1 MAKKEFVF
9 HGKKFDE
16 IKGMS
21 LNEFAML
28 LPARQRR
35 TIKHGFTDLQKRFL
49 KNLKKKDDVET
60 HCRDMIIIPEMVG
73 KTVRLHSGKAFEQL
87 TITEEM
93 LGHYLGEFVLTR
105 KRVTHNAP
113 GVGATRSSASQSVR

>member
-1 MAKKEFVF
+1 MAKKEFLF
-9 HGKKFDE
+9 HGRKFDE

-21 LNEFAML
+21 LNEFSML

-35 TIKHGFTDLQKRFL
+35 TIKHGFTDLQKSLL
-49 KNLKKKDDVET
+49 KNLKKKNDVET

-73 KTVRLHSGKAFEQL
+73 KTIKVHNGKTFEQL
-87 TITEEM
+87 AVTEEM